1 VYIYIRIRQFNK
13 TLIKISKKALGTL
26 RDDDEAGYEQQSSKD

>member
-13 TLIKISKKALGTL
+13 TLIKISKKASERL